1 MERVNDDDFTVFG
14 MAGFTV
20 RLTDEHRRVL
30 RFINNYGGVPLS
42 CTDVHEELK
51 MCWTHA
57 NSLLLDL
64 KLALRL
70 STCRGPGGTWLYYTG
85 RKL

>member
-1 MERVNDDDFTVFG
+1 MNNDDITI
-14 MAGFTV
+14 AGFTV
-20 RLTDEHRRVL
+20 RLTDEHQRVL
-30 RFINNYGGVPLS
+30 RFVNDFGGVPLS
-42 CTDVHEELK
+42 CNDVHKGLG
-51 MCWTHA
+51 MSWIHA

-64 KLALRL
+64 KLILRL